1 MKRKMLRIIA
11 NALQF
16 LSMVGLEFISKSFS
30 KFRLK
35 KLLNAIRNENQ
46 RFEEILFMDDT
57 PLICYRWIENKIAK
71 NNIIIRR
78 IESKIF

>member
-1 MKRKMLRIIA
+1 MLRIIA
-11 NALQF
+11 NTLKF
-16 LSMVGLEFISKSFS
+16 LSIVGLESISKIFS

-57 PLICYRWIENKIAK
+57 PLICSRWIENKIAK

-78 IESKIF
+78 IESKITD